1 MSDSTI
7 LFLSRPLQENVHFKF
22 YQLVE
27 PQATV
32 LCSHHSLLEA
42 AGRLIKDPIPV
53 PSRPTLWFSHLP
65 RPSSYKSVEEPDYFL
80 THPSV
85 KTRPEKKTGGSQAFQ
100 DQQIQKFSQFFQLL
114 LLAKHRH
121 VTPAMWAPWKTLAC
135 CSITS

>member
-32 LCSHHSLLEA
+32 LCSHHSLLET

-85 KTRPEKKTGGSQAFQ
+85 KTRPEKKLVGLKLSKTNKSKSSVNSSSYYCLPGKHWLAARSPAKEPQVSNFQ
-100 DQQIQKFSQFFQLL
+100 N
-114 LLAKHRH
+114 
-121 VTPAMWAPWKTLAC
+121 
-135 CSITS
+135 